1 MQTTNKMKLFFSVL
15 LIAICTVVATGQ
27 QNFST
32 LDAFKNS
39 VGRGENR
46 ITVEATGD
54 LNGDNLEDWAGV
66 VHREK
71 SNASPTYQLYI
82 LIRQPQGGYHVA
94 QASREE
100 EIPGMGCCW
109 VEDLQISRG
118 SIYIQNNAKTAATME
133 AAKHQFKYYKG
144 QWRLVGIQIFYT
156 DHSDDTSTDT
166 DMNVLT
172 GDVIEKKSKGDGKP
186 TIIKRKKRFGLYLL
200 KDFDFSN
207 AFGTG

>member
-1 MQTTNKMKLFFSVL
+1 MNQHPLFFSVL
-15 LIAICTVVATGQ
+15 LIVVCSVGAMAQ
-27 QNFST
+27 KNFST
-32 LDAFKNS
+32 LDEFKNS
-39 VGRGENR
+39 VGRGEDR

-54 LNGDNLEDWAGV
+54 LNGDNLEDWAAV

-71 SNASPTYQLYI
+71 SDASPTYQLYV
-82 LIRQPQGGYHVA
+82 LIRQPQGGYQVA
-94 QASREE
+94 QTSREE

-109 VEDLQISRG
+109 VEDLQISLG

-133 AAKHQFKYYKG
+133 AARHQFKLYKG

-186 TIIKRKKRFGLYLL
+186 KIVKRKKRFGLYLL

-207 AFGTG
+207 SFGTS

>member
-1 MQTTNKMKLFFSVL
+1 MNLFLSVL
-15 LIAICTVVATGQ
+15 LIVACTVVATAQ
-27 QNFST
+27 QKFSS
-32 LDAFKNS
+32 LDAFKKS
-39 VGRGENR
+39 VEQGEDR
-46 ITVEATGD
+46 ISVEASGD

-71 SNASPTYQLYI
+71 SGSSSTYQLYV
-82 LIRQPQGGYHVA
+82 LVREPQGSYQLA
-94 QASREE
+94 QTSREE

-109 VEDLQISRG
+109 VEDLQIRGG
-118 SIYIQNNAKTAATME
+118 SIYIQDNAKTAATME
-133 AAKHQFKYYKG
+133 AARHQFKLYKG

-156 DHSDDTSTDT
+156 DHTDDTSTDT

-186 TIIKRKKRFGLYLL
+186 KITTRRKRFGLYLL

-207 AFGTG
+207 SFGTS

>member
-1 MQTTNKMKLFFSVL
+1 MNKHHFFFSVF
-15 LIAICTVVATGQ
+15 LIVVCTAVATGQ

-32 LDAFKNS
+32 LDAFKDS
-39 VGRGENR
+39 VGRGEDR

-54 LNGDNLEDWAGV
+54 LNGDNLEDWAAV

-71 SNASPTYQLYI
+71 SDAAPTHQLYV
-82 LIRQPQGGYHVA
+82 LIRQPQGGYQVA
-94 QASREE
+94 QTSREE
-100 EIPGMGCCW
+100 VISGMGCCW
-109 VEDLQISRG
+109 VEDLQINGG

-133 AAKHQFKYYKG
+133 AARHQFKLYKG

-166 DMNVLT
+166 DMDVLT

-186 TIIKRKKRFGLYLL
+186 KIVKRKKRFGLSLL

-207 AFGTG
+207 SFGTSA